1 MEAPGSP
8 ENFPQRRRS
17 PERSEAPAKPRW
29 PAGEQPLWG
38 RRSPG
43 RRARRRGQPCPPRWE
58 AERKPGEPRA
68 APPRLAGA
76 ALSLPGRRWALGR
89 GPNRT
94 PEGSPG
100 SDATYEGLGL
110 KTGRD
115 RDIASR
121 LRAAERVGLGPEVRL
136 RSSHLH
142 ACGPLS
148 ALSIQAQ
155 ELSFVL
161 VLRLQRST
169 CSPHCSVPRRT
180 WGGLIL
186 SREEGRMT

>member
-68 APPRLAGA
+68 APPRLG
-76 ALSLPGRRWALGR
+76 
-89 GPNRT
+89 
-94 PEGSPG
+94 
-100 SDATYEGLGL
+100 
-110 KTGRD
+110 
-115 RDIASR
+115 
-121 LRAAERVGLGPEVRL
+121 
-136 RSSHLH
+136 
-142 ACGPLS
+142 
-148 ALSIQAQ
+148 
-155 ELSFVL
+155 
-161 VLRLQRST
+161 QREPSGD
-169 CSPHCSVPRRT
+169 SVCFTHQRNQLLEP
-180 WGGLIL
+180 
-186 SREEGRMT
+186 

>member
-68 APPRLAGA
+68 APPRLGCCRSTGSRWVLTSTGHAVGSPRPPPALTRSAGA

-121 LRAAERVGLGPEVRL
+121 LRAAERVGLGPEGMQIY
-136 RSSHLH
+136 S
-142 ACGPLS
+142 
-148 ALSIQAQ
+148 
-155 ELSFVL
+155 
-161 VLRLQRST
+161 
-169 CSPHCSVPRRT
+169 
-180 WGGLIL
+180 
-186 SREEGRMT
+186 